1 MKHNLFSRFISVLL
15 AVVMLAGLMSMPS
28 LAEAVTGVQSGDA
41 ASASSQI
48 DTQSAEGDVDNLEED
63 NTEPQEPDAG
73 SEGTVDE
80 DSNVDIDTQDPATEN
95 TQGEGDSESTAGTY
109 AGMTAAELTDAI
121 MACQSVDEAEAIV
134 ARLTED
140 EMSAY
145 LAEIGS
151 EKEEELESHIADLY
165 NAEEPEEPAEEPAED
180 SSESESDEYEEH
192 VPEIVPAPVSPVP
205 FTNAVPMFES
215 ASSETVTGSSKKSY
229 TNYARLA
236 APMSLFAFDDGAGY
250 AGGTGNGEGTEDVE
264 GLNLEKSVTANGD
277 GTYTIDL
284 SVWTEGTVTTS
295 QTTKPVDIVLVL
307 DQSGSMEYEFD
318 SVVYEKFVGQ
328 TAADIYSN
336 NRNNT
341 YVQLSDGSYSKVTV
355 NRERGESNDTYT
367 GVTDSRNRSLYQN
380 RDNLY
385 YLENGQYHKVTV
397 DLDLELSGITYTYKA
412 NGQTWTSSGRNTHPD
427 FASNFYIRQTT
438 YSYIYTFTYTDE
450 NGSDQTVTMNPED
463 VAQTDFGAS
472 QQGKE
477 LYYTGVGGT
486 EHRLDALMTA
496 VDQFVDSVAEKAK
509 GADGIAN
516 TPDDV
521 HHRISIVGYSS
532 SGYRNT
538 ELLTGVNVYEQDPVN
553 NAQTRYYPDEMGH
566 NGPQYYGQ
574 DEGGYWDG
582 YVPKQV
588 TADDYRNSLIDV
600 STDGGVRNAKAAVQ
614 YLTAEGG
621 TQTDV
626 GMQMA
631 NNVFANN
638 PVNANDRD
646 RVIILFTDGIPTGS
660 GSNYSSTVANL
671 AIEYANTAKNTYG
684 AKVYAIGIF
693 DGADPTS
700 YGNTWGSD
708 SEKGNYFMQNVSS
721 NNGIPQNPSYYLAAS
736 NSTELNQIFNAISQ
750 TTGSSSVNLDTETVV
765 TDAVTKYFQIVQPEG
780 TGLADSIDVSVQK
793 YDGEGFTTTYDNAPE
808 SVQVTVTQDN
818 KVQVTGYDFAKKFIS
833 KNGRDEQDPNK
844 TGEYYGERLCISFN
858 IEPKAEFWG
867 GNEVPTNITDESG
880 VIDDGGML
888 EKFPVPDPVDVP
900 LHEITLEP
908 KDLNIYYGN
917 TAPSAE
923 QLVESVTVPDNWTT
937 DYVNKNITFNTT
949 STISNTEDGTYSVT
963 ATLSPKYEGKYG
975 PETTDSVEAKVN
987 VFKPIV
993 TWKDTTLEAN
1003 AAVNGTFPDNKV
1015 SVVWKHDGT
1024 AADNMV
1030 GTEPTLTFAFELNDG
1045 SDIPTNIT
1053 TELLVKVK
1061 NVTSSNEANLNVD
1074 PAVISYEWVKNDSS
1088 DGCTDA
1094 CVNPKDEGYQFR
1106 VHVGSCELVITKTI
1120 TGLDNLPTEKL
1131 NDYKNGLTFTYTN
1144 KADSTDT
1151 GSIKLAQMVYNE
1163 ETHQYTH
1170 TFDGLKVGATY
1181 TISEA
1186 GYTVQ
1191 DYDFTGTTE
1200 KEITTTAGEN
1210 QVAFDNE
1217 YTWNPKGKLTVS
1229 KTLNN
1234 FNSTMG
1240 KDAIFQFEVTAGNDS
1255 AYAGQVWHVNITFNA
1270 KGTATADLTGLP
1282 VGTYIVKELDSAGY
1296 TLVGDSDPQTITINP
1311 DGTSSGVASFTN
1323 DKAGDNT
1330 PGDQDIV
1337 RNNFTYDSTAGVWK
1351 FTQEHN

>member
-1 MKHNLFSRFISVLL
+1 MKHHLFSRFTSVLL
-15 AVVMLAGLMSMPS
+15 AVVMLAGLMGTPI
-28 LAEAVTGVQSGDA
+28 LATDNVLEGDSTAVTGEQIDDTADASSQDQSAETVADGTEEEKEGSETSTDESEANDSSTQELADNGDTSDGVEAVTG
-41 ASASSQI
+41 
-48 DTQSAEGDVDNLEED
+48 
-63 NTEPQEPDAG
+63 
-73 SEGTVDE
+73 
-80 DSNVDIDTQDPATEN
+80 
-95 TQGEGDSESTAGTY
+95 TY
-109 AGMTAAELTDAI
+109 GGMTAAELTDAI
-121 MACQSVDEAEAIV
+121 MACQSVDEAKELV
-134 ARLTED
+134 AKLTED

-145 LAEIGS
+145 LTEIGS

-165 NAEEPEEPAEEPAED
+165 NAEEPEEPAEAPAED
-180 SSESESDEYEEH
+180 SSESESDKYEEH

-307 DQSGSMEYEFD
+307 DQSGSMEYDFA

-328 TAADIYSN
+328 TAANIYSN

-367 GVTDSRNRSLYQN
+367 KVNNRRNASLYRN
-380 RDNLY
+380 RDNLF
-385 YLENGQYHKVTV
+385 YLENGQYYKVTV
-397 DLDLELSGITYTYKA
+397 DRNWVSTGWFSGYYRYTYEA
-412 NGQTWTSSGRNTHPD
+412 NGHTWTSDSESIGSDP
-427 FASNFYIRQTT
+427 ASNFYTKQTT
-438 YSYIYTFTYTDE
+438 YSYVYNFTYTDE
-450 NGSDQTVTMNPED
+450 NDVDQTVTMNPED
-463 VAQTDFGAS
+463 VAQTAFGAS

-477 LYYTGVGGT
+477 LYYTKVGGT

-509 GADGIAN
+509 GADGIAG
-516 TPDDV
+516 TEDDV
-521 HHRISIVGYSS
+521 EHRISIVGFSS
-532 SGYRNT
+532 AEYKNT
-538 ELLTGVNVYEQDPVN
+538 ELLTGVTVKEQDPKTGG
-553 NAQTRYYPDEMGH
+553 TRYYPKNKAY
-566 NGPQYYGQ
+566 NGPQYYSSDTSWNGPYQ
-574 DEGGYWDG
+574 I
-582 YVPKQV
+582 
-588 TADDYRNSLIDV
+588 TNSDYKNSLVDV
-600 STDGGVRNAKAAVQ
+600 STSDGVAAVKKAVT
-614 YLTAEGG
+614 YLTAHGG

-646 RVIILFTDGIPTGS
+646 RVVILFTDGIPTGS
-660 GSNYSSTVANL
+660 GNSYSSTVANR

-693 DGADPTS
+693 DGANPEST
-700 YGNTWGSD
+700 GNQNGSQA
-708 SEKGNYFMQNVSS
+708 EQGNYFMQRVSS
-721 NNGIPQNPSYYLAAS
+721 NNGNPQDPGYYLAAS

-750 TTGSSSVNLDTETVV
+750 TTGTSSVNLDTETIVA
-765 TDAVTKYFQIVQPEG
+765 DAVTQYFQIVQPEG
-780 TGLADSIDVSVQK
+780 SDLADSIDVSVQK

-833 KNGRDEQDPNK
+833 ENGRDEQDPNK

-880 VIDDGGML
+880 VIDDGEML

-900 LHEITLEP
+900 LKKITLTP
-908 KDLNIYYGN
+908 KNLNIYYGN
-917 TAPSAE
+917 TAPSAGD
-923 QLVESVTVPDNWTT
+923 LVNDIEMPDDWRT
-937 DYVNKNITFNTT
+937 DYVNDVTFTT
-949 STISNTEDGTYSVT
+949 IEESISNTADGTYHVT
-963 ATLSPKYEGKYG
+963 ATLSPKYDGTVG
-975 PETTDSVEAKVN
+975 AETAKPVTAKVN
-987 VFKPIV
+987 VFKPTV

-1003 AAVNGTFPDNKV
+1003 AAVNDTFPDNKV

-1030 GTEPTLTFAFELNDG
+1030 GAEPTLTFAFELNDG
-1045 SDIPTNIT
+1045 SEIPTNIT

-1061 NVTSSNEANLNVD
+1061 NVTSSNGADLNVD

-1088 DGCTDA
+1088 DGCTDD
-1094 CVNPKDEGYQFR
+1094 CNDPNSEGYQFR

-1120 TGLDNLPTEKL
+1120 SGLEDLSSEEWAA
-1131 NDYKNGLTFTYTN
+1131 YASALTFTYTN
-1144 KADSTDT
+1144 TEDSTDT
-1151 GSIKLAQMVYNE
+1151 GSITLKDMELDD
-1163 ETHQYTH
+1163 ETGAYTY
-1170 TFDGLKVGATY
+1170 TFEGLKVGAIY
-1181 TISEA
+1181 QVSED

-1191 DYDFTGTTE
+1191 DYSFTGTTK
-1200 KEITTTAGEN
+1200 KEINTQAGEN
-1210 QVAFDNE
+1210 QVDFENK
-1217 YTWNPKGKLTVS
+1217 YTWNPNGKLTVS
-1229 KTLNN
+1229 KTLTT

-1240 KDAIFQFEVTAGNDS
+1240 KDAIFQFEVTAGEDS
-1255 AYAGQVWHVNITFNA
+1255 AYAGRVWHVNITFNA
-1270 KGTATADLTGLP
+1270 RGTATADLTDLP
-1282 VGTYIVKELDSAGY
+1282 VGTYTVKELDSAGY
-1296 TLVGDSDPQTITINP
+1296 TLTSGSNPQTITITP
-1311 DGTSSGVASFTN
+1311 EVQSPKAASFTN

-1337 RNNFTYDSTAGVWK
+1337 RNNFIYNSETQTWE
-1351 FTQEHN
+1351 FTQDNS